1 MSTQRRV
8 QQQPAYILH
17 HRPFR
22 DSSQILDLVTRDYG
36 KVALVA
42 RGSRR
47 AKSRL
52 AGVLR
57 PFLPLNVSWVARSDL
72 GTLTGAEAGG
82 APVGLRGDEMLAA
95 YYTNELILNFLHR
108 HDPQPEIFALY
119 GDTLRALG
127 ASAEVAACLRSFEIE
142 LLSLLG
148 YALNFEYEAG
158 TRQPLRAGQYYEYR
172 QEQGAVPVTRSSGP
186 MVFAGDVLAAIR
198 EQRFDDPPVL
208 AAAGRLLREV
218 IGHHLGGRELKSR
231 KVLLELHRGRLSTSE
246 KRQVESD

>member
-22 DSSQILDLVTRDYG
+22 DSSQILDIVTRDYG
-36 KVALVA
+36 RVALIA
-42 RGSRR
+42 RGSRS

-57 PFLPLNVSWVARSDL
+57 PFLPINVSWMARSDL
-72 GTLTGAEAGG
+72 GTLTGAESIGLPA
-82 APVGLRGDEMLAA
+82 GLRGDELLAA

-127 ASAEVAACLRSFEIE
+127 ASPDVAPCLRSFEIE

-148 YALNFEYEAG
+148 YALNLDYEAG
-158 TRQPLRAGQYYEYR
+158 TRQPLRAGRNYEYR
-172 QEQGAVPVTRSSGP
+172 QEQGAVPVTRGSGP
-186 MVFAGDVLAAIR
+186 MVFAGEVLAGIR
-198 EQRFDDPPVL
+198 LQRFDDPPVL

-231 KVLLELHRGRLSTSE
+231 KR
-246 KRQVESD
+246 